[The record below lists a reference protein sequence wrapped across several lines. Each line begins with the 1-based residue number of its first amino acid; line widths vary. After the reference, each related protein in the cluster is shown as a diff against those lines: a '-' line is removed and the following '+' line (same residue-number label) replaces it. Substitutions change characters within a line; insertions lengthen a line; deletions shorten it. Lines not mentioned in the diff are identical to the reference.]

1 MTETIAVTG
10 ASGQLGA
17 RVVHHLLETCN
28 VPAGRIVAVTRD
40 PTKLADLAAKGVDVR
55 AGSFDDK
62 AQTIAAFEG
71 ADRVLIISTDA
82 LDEPGKR
89 LRQHKAAIAAAVKA
103 GVGHIAYTSMP
114 RPEPGNPVLFAP
126 DHHGSEEAI
135 RATGLPYAL
144 FRNSWYQENLM
155 MALPQALATGQWYT
169 SAGDGK
175 VAHVARDDIAEAI
188 ACSLAAVGKESATYT
203 LTGPEALTTAETAA
217 LASEVTGK
225 PLAVV
230 NLTDEQL
237 AEGMKA
243 AGVSDFMIPMLVSFD
258 ANTRAGGVS
267 DVTGDIEK
275 LTGHKPAPLRAFLEA
290 SKAALAG

>member
-1 MTETIAVTG
+1 MPETIAVTG
-10 ASGQLGA
+10 ASGHLGA
-17 RVVHHLLETCN
+17 RVVHHLLETCS
-28 VPAGRIVAVTRD
+28 VPASRIVAVTRD
-40 PTKLADLAAKGVDVR
+40 PSKLADLAAKGVDVR
-55 AGSFDDK
+55 AGSFDDE
-62 AQTIAAFEG
+62 AQLTAAFKGVE
-71 ADRVLIISTDA
+71 RLLIISTDA
-82 LDEPGKR
+82 IDGAGTR
-89 LRQHKAAIAAAVKA
+89 LRQHQTAIAAAVKA

-135 RATGLPYAL
+135 RATGLPHTI

-155 MALPQALATGQWYT
+155 MALPQALATGQWFT

-188 ACSLAAVGKESATYT
+188 ACSLASGSGESTTYT

-225 PLAVV
+225 PIAVV
-230 NLTDEQL
+230 NLTDDQL

-243 AGVSDFMIPMLVSFD
+243 AGVPGVMIPMLISFD

-267 DVTGDIEK
+267 DVTGDIET
-275 LTGHKPAPLRAFLEA
+275 LTGHKPAPLRTFLEA

>member
-1 MTETIAVTG
+1 MPETIAVTG
-10 ASGQLGA
+10 ASGHLGA
-17 RVVHHLLETCN
+17 RVVHHLLETCG
-28 VPAGRIVAVTRD
+28 VPASRIVAVTRD
-40 PTKLADLAAKGVDVR
+40 PSKLADLAAKGVDVR
-55 AGSFDDK
+55 AGSFDDE
-62 AQTIAAFEG
+62 AQLTAAFKGVE
-71 ADRVLIISTDA
+71 RLLIISTDA
-82 LDEPGKR
+82 IDGAGTR
-89 LRQHKAAIAAAVKA
+89 LRQHQTAIAAAVKA

-135 RATGLPYAL
+135 RATGLPHTI

-155 MALPQALATGQWYT
+155 MALPQALATGQWFT

-188 ACSLAAVGKESATYT
+188 ACSLASGSRESTTYT

-225 PLAVV
+225 PIAVV
-230 NLTDEQL
+230 NLTDDQL

-243 AGVSDFMIPMLVSFD
+243 AGVPGVMIPMLISFD

-267 DVTGDIEK
+267 DVTGDIET
-275 LTGHKPAPLRAFLEA
+275 LTGHQPAPLRSFLEA
-290 SKAALAG
+290 SKATLAG